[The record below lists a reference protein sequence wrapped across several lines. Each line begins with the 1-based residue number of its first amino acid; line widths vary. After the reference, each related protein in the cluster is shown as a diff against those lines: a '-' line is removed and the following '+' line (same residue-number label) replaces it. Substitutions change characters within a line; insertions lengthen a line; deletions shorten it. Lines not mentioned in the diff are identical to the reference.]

1 MMQKAIL
8 VASILFFFLCPVLAQ
23 AQGAPTT
30 CPTNYTCSY
39 QSSSTHALLGNAQDG
54 QPESRVGFLTF
65 DGSGNLSG
73 VLSGNLNGTVVANQ
87 AVSGTCV
94 SGSATSLATLNFN
107 NSLGG
112 NPASLAFVTAPDG
125 THTDL
130 IIAGSMLASDTRV
143 VVAVCRGN

>member
-1 MMQKAIL
+1 MVEKVIL
-8 VASILFFFLCPVLAQ
+8 LASMLGLCPGLAY

-65 DGSGNLSG
+65 DGTGNWSG
-73 VLSGNLNGTVVANQ
+73 VLSGSLNGTVVANT

-94 SGSATSLATLNFN
+94 SGSGTTLGTINFN
-107 NSLGG
+107 AGLGG
-112 NPASLAFVTAPDG
+112 KPASFAFVTAPDG
-125 THTDL
+125 AHTDML
-130 IIAGSMLASDTRV
+130 IAGSMLASDTRV
-143 VVAVCRGN
+143 QVAVCRGN

>member
-1 MMQKAIL
+1 MIQKTL
-8 VASILFFFLCPVLAQ
+8 LLASILCLYPVLTR
-23 AQGAPTT
+23 AQGAPTS
-30 CPTNYTCSY
+30 CPTNYICSY

-54 QPESRVGFLTF
+54 QPESRVGFLSF
-65 DGSGNLSG
+65 DGSGNWSG

-94 SGSATSLATLNFN
+94 SGSATTLATLNFN
-107 NSLGG
+107 QGLGG
-112 NPASLAFVTAPDG
+112 KSASFAFVTAPDG

-143 VVAVCRGN
+143 QVAVCRGN